1 MMRSSEKEMM
11 DLPGN
16 PREVL
21 EEDLKNLR
29 ILNQYLGGYRCAE
42 RGIAWIVQQEKLTQF
57 SLLDVGTG
65 SADVAARIVHWSRSK
80 GVAVRI
86 VALDLDPVTA
96 AVAARRANNLPEI
109 SVIRGDAA
117 APPFAAA
124 SFDFVLASQFLHH
137 FSEEKIV
144 ALLKTWAQLA
154 RRAIIVSDL
163 VRHPLAYY
171 GARALTR
178 LFTKNIMTLTDA
190 PLSVKRALTSAE
202 WRELF
207 RRAAIGQF
215 DLVSV
220 FPFRIMAQLD
230 VQH

>member
-1 MMRSSEKEMM
+1 MKRSTEREMM

-21 EEDLKNLR
+21 EEDLNNLR
-29 ILNQYLGGYRCAE
+29 ILNQYLGGCRCAE

-80 GVAVRI
+80 GIAVRI
-86 VALDLDPVTA
+86 VGLDLDPVTA

-117 APPFAAA
+117 APPFPAA

-144 ALLKTWAQLA
+144 ALLKTWAHLA

>member
-1 MMRSSEKEMM
+1 MMRSSDKEMM

-29 ILNQYLGGYRCAE
+29 IFNRYLGGYRCAE
-42 RGIAWIVQQEKLTQF
+42 RGIEEIVEQEKLTQL

-65 SADVAARIVHWSRSK
+65 SADIATRIVHWGKSK
-80 GVAVRI
+80 GIAVRI

-96 AVAARRANNLPEI
+96 AVAARRAKNLPEI
-109 SVIRGDAA
+109 SVLRSDAA
-117 APPFAAA
+117 NPPFPAA
-124 SFDFVLASQFLHH
+124 SFDFVFASQFLHH

-144 ALLKTWAQLA
+144 ALLKSWAQLA

-163 VRHPLAYY
+163 VRHPLAYR
-171 GARALTR
+171 GIQVLTR
-178 LFTKNIMTLTDA
+178 LFTENMMTLTDA
-190 PLSVKRALTSAE
+190 PLSVKRAFTLGE

-207 RRAAIGQF
+207 RRAAVGEFQ
-215 DLVSV
+215 LVSV
-220 FPFRIMAQLD
+220 FPFRIMARLE
-230 VQH
+230 VSG

>member
-1 MMRSSEKEMM
+1 MRRSTEKEMM
-11 DLPGN
+11 DLPDN
-16 PREVL
+16 PPAVL

-29 ILNQYLGGYRCAE
+29 MLNRYLGGYRCAE
-42 RGIAWIVQQEKLTQF
+42 RGIQRIVEQENWTQF
-57 SLLDVGTG
+57 SLLDVGAG
-65 SADVAARIVHWSRSK
+65 SADVASRIVHWSRRK
-80 GVAVRI
+80 GIAVRI

-96 AVAARRANNLPEI
+96 AVAAERASNLSEI
-109 SVIRGDAA
+109 SVLRSDAA
-117 APPFAAA
+117 RPPFPAG

-137 FSEEKIV
+137 FSEEKII
-144 ALLKTWAQLA
+144 ALLKSWAHLA

-178 LFTKNIMTLTDA
+178 LWTKNIMTLTDA
-190 PLSVKRALTSAE
+190 PLSVRRAFTFTE
-202 WRELF
+202 WRGLF